1 MSSINVDNIR
11 NRTGGAINVPAGSVT
26 SGVSTATNKIEV
38 RSDDNSPGRID
49 YYCET
54 NNAHY
59 TRVQAAPHSE
69 YGGNA
74 TVILPTTSGDLIVGD
89 VSGSISQNLN
99 TTGIITAAT
108 LVKSGGTSSQFLK
121 ADGTVDNSTYL
132 TTESDPVVGAI
143 NGIVKADGGGNISAA
158 TAGTDYLTP
167 TGDGSGLTGVDK
179 SFSVGTPSTSLDS
192 NGDII
197 LTLDLDTAR
206 SFTYTVPS
214 QDQIGIVSFTNV
226 PAVTGTA
233 SVSTVNLK
241 VIQNAQGTSNTA
253 SAYQVGQINTIVAK
267 SGGTSQTPI
276 TNKRLYTSEPL
287 TLKGP
292 SSQTTFEYK
301 IFYDG
306 GTNTN
311 EASFNIVGEKIAS
324 SAGVAGTDFTDL
336 IVPIGDSGADSSMN
350 IFSWSNSGFGPKR
363 EWKTQNQPIT
373 RVSISP
379 NGKYIAACST
389 EYLYIYDFNGRNIS
403 TKATSQIADIKWS
416 PSGAD
421 IAISVNGL
429 PHIEV
434 YPISS
439 TGILGTKYTAPSS
452 TLSGTI
458 FADGG
463 VDWHPSGNYI
473 AVAHYDKVGVYA
485 FTHNDNGGSNG
496 GFGTLVEPATG
507 LDGAG
512 AGNVAWSPDGND
524 IAACDNSGSGSTG
537 SGGVYV
543 WTWTGT
549 AFGTKYDNVGNGNIS
564 INGAYK
570 VAWSKDGRDLF
581 ALGSSLMVAFP
592 WTSNSLGGSNG
603 GYGNQYS
610 TFSGA
615 LQKSWAS
622 TSAHE
627 LSVSPDG
634 QYIAVS
640 MGGNPTLYVIEFV
653 HNDLGGSNG
662 GFNDDTGVFQV
673 PINRDTGGQHTGCA
687 TFAPITR

>member
-49 YYCET
+49 YYCES

-69 YGGNA
+69 YSGNA

-99 TTGIITAAT
+99 TTGIITATT

-121 ADGTVDNSTYL
+121 ADGSVDNSTYL
-132 TTESDPVVGAI
+132 TTELDPVVGAI
-143 NGIVKADGGGNISAA
+143 NGIVKADGGGNITAA

-226 PAVTGTA
+226 PAVTGTP

-336 IVPIGDSGADSSMN
+336 IVPVTDSDSCMSL
-350 IFSWSNSGFGPKR
+350 FSWSNSGFGPRR
-363 EWKTQNQPIT
+363 EWKTQNQPIR
-373 RVSISP
+373 RVDISP
-379 NGKYIAACST
+379 NGKYIAGTSQD
-389 EYLYIYDFNGRNIS
+389 YLYIYDFNGVNIS
-403 TKATSQIADIKWS
+403 SVASPSGQISDVKWS
-416 PSGAD
+416 PSGSD
-421 IAISVNGL
+421 VAISINAVPNFA
-429 PHIEV
+429 V
-434 YPISS
+434 YPVSS
-439 TGILGTKYTAPSS
+439 TGILGTKYDSPTSLHPN
-452 TLSGTI
+452 GTGKG
-458 FADGG
+458 A
-463 VDWHPSGNYI
+463 VAWHPSGNYFA
-473 AVAHYDKVGVYA
+473 AVHYDSVGA
-485 FTHNDNGGSNG
+485 WPWTHNDNGGSNG
-496 GFGTLVEPATG
+496 GFGTLVQPTNNLQG
-507 LDGAG
+507 GA
-512 AGNVAWSPDGND
+512 AGDVAWSPDGND
-524 IAACDNSGSGSTG
+524 IVACDNGGNNAA

-543 WTWTGT
+543 WPWTGT
-549 AFGTKYDNVGNGNIS
+549 GFGTRYDEVGSGNIS

-570 VAWSKDGRDLF
+570 VAWAKDGRDLF
-581 ALGSSLMVAFP
+581 VLGSSMMVAFP
-592 WTSNSLGGSNG
+592 WTSNSSGGSNG
-603 GYGNQYS
+603 GYGTQYT
-610 TFSGA
+610 TFSGT

-622 TSAHE
+622 TGDHDI
-627 LSVSPDG
+627 SVSPDG

-640 MGGNPTLYVIEFV
+640 MGGNPSLYVIEFV
-653 HNDLGGSNG
+653 HNDNGGSND
-662 GFNDDTGVFQV
+662 GFNDDTGVFQI
-673 PINRDTGGQHTGCA
+673 PIEHDAAGGYIGCA
-687 TFAPITR
+687 VFAPITR